1 MQRATGRERSIPG
14 AGGRIVPGEYVRTP
28 PAIKLRD
35 SSSRV
40 ASIDAAR
47 GAAMLFV
54 CLAHFTNSYFFQN
67 GQERIGDKLVAIGML
82 ASPTFVIVSGLVA
95 GFLAVT
101 RRSSFPHFRRKLVD
115 RGLFLLLAG
124 HLILAVS
131 GAGFVHSYE
140 VEYITDAIGFAILF
154 GPWLVATLA
163 PRSRLLLAVTIFAVD
178 WCAIL
183 FWAPSDGLRALAKQ
197 YLVGVVGGGAWEDTA
212 GGFALIPWFAVYVVG
227 TVIGERVGTYYAGK
241 SRRAAHLFLARV
253 GITSVL
259 CALGVKIGSTF
270 LTRSAPLFRQAHPTL
285 LHFISIYQ
293 KFPPGPIYL
302 CFFGGAGMLL
312 VAAVL
317 EAAHSGFAPWL
328 LNQLRQ
334 LGQASFFVYVIQFYV
349 YGVVLH
355 ALRLPYTPF
364 WPLIFLFTIAL
375 LVLVATPWNWKEGNR
390 FLTVG
395 IGALFDRADR
405 RRRDIRGRPIAVDGQ
420 PPEDTARLVAGR
432 QRPFV
437 TRVIVRGVATGSV
450 GALPQNGAVS
460 RQRTK

>member
-1 MQRATGRERSIPG
+1 MPSFLTECRPNGSEMLILK
-14 AGGRIVPGEYVRTP
+14 TP
-28 PAIKLRD
+28 AAIRLRD
-35 SSSRV
+35 SPSRV

-47 GAAMLFV
+47 GSAMLFV

-67 GQERIGDKLVAIGML
+67 GQEWIGDKLVAIGML

-101 RRSSFPHFRRKLVD
+101 RSSTFPDFRRKLVD

-154 GPWLVATLA
+154 GPWLVTTLA
-163 PRSRLLLAVTIFAVD
+163 GRSRLMLAATIFAFD

-183 FWAPSDGLRALAKQ
+183 FWVPSNVIPALAKQ
-197 YLVGVVGGGAWEDTA
+197 YLVGAVGRGGWEDTA

-227 TVIGERVGTYYAGK
+227 TVIGERVGSYYAE
-241 SRRAAHLFLARV
+241 RRPRAAHQFLATV
-253 GITSVL
+253 GIASVT
-259 CALGVKIGSTF
+259 CALSVRIASAF
-270 LTRSAPLFRQAHPTL
+270 LTRSGPLFAQAHPNL
-285 LHFISIYQ
+285 LRFLSVYQ

-302 CFFGGAGMLL
+302 CFFGGAGMLM

-317 EAAHSGFAPWL
+317 EAEHSGIAPWL
-328 LNQLRQ
+328 VNQLRQ

-349 YGVVLH
+349 YGIVLH

-364 WPLIFLFTIAL
+364 WPLIFLFTVAL
-375 LVLVATPWNWKEGNR
+375 LVLVAIPWNWKEGNR

-405 RRRDIRGRPIAVDGQ
+405 RRRARHDRPIVADAL
-420 PPEDTARLVAGR
+420 PPGATARLIAR
-432 QRPFV
+432 R
-437 TRVIVRGVATGSV
+437 
-450 GALPQNGAVS
+450 
-460 RQRTK
+460 